1 MFAQQ
6 LSHFLKLQQL
16 TGGQDETGEPVQ
28 TWQDVDDVWA
38 DVRFLNGTE
47 SIKADAEVAVAR
59 CSVRILYR
67 TDVTAGMRFL
77 EGSTV
82 YEIESPPLPA
92 RGMARYIDLACKVGA
107 NNG

>member
-16 TGGQDETGEPVQ
+16 TGGQDPDGQPVD
-28 TWQDVDDVWA
+28 TWVDVADVWA

-47 SIKADAEVAVAR
+47 SIKADAEVATAR

-77 EGSTV
+77 EGATV

-92 RGMARYIDLACKVGA
+92 RGMARHIDLACKVGA